1 MQFDLPVFALPA
13 ESKSNE
19 FQWQEGESVGVK
31 TRRWSFL
38 PTMDHPSEPLFAR
51 IGIGL
56 VAIAYSEIDTA
67 RRSRWPYL
75 KERGQ
80 RFRCIHA
87 GLKRRRGVL
96 KMECCHQ
103 GPTCPLRIVPS
114 RRVALRDL
122 QCRSVHRG
130 RNRLNP
136 TTRRRIADQGFA
148 GFLETP

>member
-1 MQFDLPVFALPA
+1 MIQFDLPVFALRPYPMSFNGKKA
-13 ESKSNE
+13 SQSASTRAAGRFADNGPSKRVA
-19 FQWQEGESVGVK
+19 G
-31 TRRWSFL
+31 
-38 PTMDHPSEPLFAR
+38 

-56 VAIAYSEIDTA
+56 AAIAYSEIDTA

-103 GPTCPLRIVPS
+103 DPTYPLRIVPF
-114 RRVALRDL
+114 RRVALRDC
-122 QCRSVHRG
+122 QCRSVRCG

-136 TTRRRIADQGFA
+136 TNCCRMADQA
-148 GFLETP
+148 LADSL